1 LSTRDVPPGYHA
13 VLARLDRPRQA
24 LINEIE
30 EMLSA
35 LHLTSDDLPAISR
48 LLKALLAG
56 LDKSPRA

>member
-1 LSTRDVPPGYHA
+1 

-30 EMLSA
+30 QMLSA

-48 LLKALLAG
+48 LLNALLAG
-56 LDKSPRA
+56 LDKGSRA

>member
-1 LSTRDVPPGYHA
+1 MSTRDVPTSYHA

-30 EMLSA
+30 QMLSA

-48 LLKALLAG
+48 LLNALLAG
-56 LDKSPRA
+56 LDKGSRA